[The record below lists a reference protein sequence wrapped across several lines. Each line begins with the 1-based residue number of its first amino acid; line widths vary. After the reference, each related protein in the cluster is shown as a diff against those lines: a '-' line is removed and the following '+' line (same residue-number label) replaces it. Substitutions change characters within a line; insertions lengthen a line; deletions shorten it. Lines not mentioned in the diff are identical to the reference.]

1 MSELTRRAVLKL
13 SLALSGVLTTIGVV
27 KFLGY
32 QSAPVTPTRFT
43 LKAPTDYATGSITN
57 VPEARAYVL
66 RDAKGLYAVSAI
78 CTHLGCTVNH
88 NDAEFDCP
96 CHGSRY
102 NNGGFVLKGPAKLP
116 LDRLELSLSADG
128 VVVLD
133 TTKKVDA
140 NFRLAV

>member
-1 MSELTRRAVLKL
+1 MSDLTRRAVLKL
-13 SLALSGVLTTIGVV
+13 SLSLSGVLTTIGVL

-43 LKAPTDYATGSITN
+43 LKAPIDYVSGSVTN

-66 RDAKGLYAVSAI
+66 RDAEGLYAVSAI

-88 NDAEFDCP
+88 TDKEFDCP
-96 CHGSRY
+96 CHGSKY
-102 NNGGFVLKGPAKLP
+102 NSGGFVLKGPAKLP

-128 VVVLD
+128 LVVLD

-140 NFRLAV
+140 NSRLVL